1 MYVKPVTI
9 GQLHLEIHNYS
20 LPGQETLNI
29 FVGKV
34 GHLEA
39 PCSSNIY
46 THVKTAIPVL
56 EHNRW
61 LNKKAKQFTSVYVDG
76 AFHGS

>member
-9 GQLHLEIHNYS
+9 GQLQLQIHNYC
-20 LPGQETLNI
+20 LTGQETLNI

-34 GHLEA
+34 GHFEA

-46 THVKTAIPVL
+46 THVKTAIQVL
-56 EHNRW
+56 
-61 LNKKAKQFTSVYVDG
+61 
-76 AFHGS
+76 

>member
-9 GQLHLEIHNYS
+9 GQLQLQIHNYC
-20 LPGQETLNI
+20 LTGQETLNI

-34 GHLEA
+34 GHFEA

-46 THVKTAIPVL
+46 THVKTAIQVL
-56 EHNRW
+56 EHNRC
-61 LNKKAKQFTSVYVDG
+61 LNEKAKQFTSVYADG

>member
-9 GQLHLEIHNYS
+9 GQIQLQIRNYC
-20 LPGQETLNI
+20 LTGQETMNI

-34 GHLEA
+34 GHFVA

-46 THVKTAIPVL
+46 PHVKTAIQVL

-61 LNKKAKQFTSVYVDG
+61 LNEKTKQLTSVYADG
-76 AFHGS
+76 AFHGA

>member
-9 GQLHLEIHNYS
+9 GQLQLQIHNYC
-20 LPGQETLNI
+20 LTGQEILNI

-34 GHLEA
+34 GHFEG
-39 PCSSNIY
+39 PCSSNIS
-46 THVKTAIPVL
+46 THVKTAMQVL
-56 EHNRW
+56 NHNRQ
-61 LNKKAKQFTSVYVDG
+61 LKEKAKQFTSVYADG